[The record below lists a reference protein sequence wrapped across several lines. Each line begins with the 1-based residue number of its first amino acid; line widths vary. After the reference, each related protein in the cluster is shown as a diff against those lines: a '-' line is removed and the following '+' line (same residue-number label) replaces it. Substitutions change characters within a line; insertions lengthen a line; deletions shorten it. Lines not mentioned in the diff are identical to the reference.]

1 MVCDRKAR
9 LLLVSSQA
17 RPPSSM
23 VSFQRATANLI
34 DSTVSLL
41 ARTTVLPSAATSW
54 PPHDQRKGYHQA
66 GASPNVW
73 PAVCPIGRPLAFS
86 FVPSPRESPKLSHAH
101 SLDLEQARQIPPQ
114 YTLRMVGPFVFRCQ
128 ARQGLMTG
136 GNYFRV
142 GVVSQLEPFPL
153 A

>member
-17 RPPSSM
+17 SPPSSI
-23 VSFQRATANLI
+23 VSFHSATANLI

-41 ARTTVLPSAATSW
+41 FSTTVLPSASTSL
-54 PPHDQRKGYHQA
+54 PPNDQRKGYHQP

-86 FVPSPRESPKLSHAH
+86 FLPASRKVSQVS
-101 SLDLEQARQIPPQ
+101 
-114 YTLRMVGPFVFRCQ
+114 G
-128 ARQGLMTG
+128 QGL
-136 GNYFRV
+136 YPASSSRDLRYAI
-142 GVVSQLEPFPL
+142 SP
-153 A
+153 